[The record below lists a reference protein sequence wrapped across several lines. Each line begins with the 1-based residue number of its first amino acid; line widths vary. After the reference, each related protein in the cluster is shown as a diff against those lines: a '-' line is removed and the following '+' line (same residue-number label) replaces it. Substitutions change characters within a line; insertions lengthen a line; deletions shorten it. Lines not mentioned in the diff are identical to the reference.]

1 VSRPRTDD
9 RARDHHR
16 GRTATGRHPH
26 AAILPTDAAA
36 GGRCDGRSEQG
47 APRERERERDPRR
60 CRERCVC
67 FSYQTET
74 GHSCLPSSR
83 RLRECPKL
91 SLCAPNL
98 SNHQRA
104 QAARARACRSA
115 EGTTPPGYAH
125 PEGRVSPCGDSSTS
139 PRHLGPEISPPSAVD
154 LSRRPRTI
162 PGTTGDLPTLEGPS
176 SITAAARSRLRTVH
190 RLRTVTIS
198 ESCFPPFSPSLLSPH
213 RA

>member
-1 VSRPRTDD
+1 MTVRATTTAVARPPADTRTPPSC
-9 RARDHHR
+9 R
-16 GRTATGRHPH
+16 RTRRQEEDATGGPSRERP
-26 AAILPTDAAA
+26 
-36 GGRCDGRSEQG
+36 
-47 APRERERERDPRR
+47 ERERERDPRR

-139 PRHLGPEISPPSAVD
+139 PRHRGPEISPPSAVD